1 MSRKLSVTYLAMGA
15 HLEASFFRVKC
26 KPLAIERS
34 NTLVKINVDVLV
46 GADALINTVRPP

>member
-1 MSRKLSVTYLAMGA
+1 MSRKLSVTYLTMGA
-15 HLEASFFRVKC
+15 HLEASFFRVKR

-46 GADALINTVRPP
+46 GADTLSNTVRPP

>member
-1 MSRKLSVTYLAMGA
+1 MSRKLSATYLTMGA

-26 KPLAIERS
+26 KSLAIERS

-46 GADALINTVRPP
+46 GADTLSNTVRPP

>member
-15 HLEASFFRVKC
+15 HLEASFFQVKW
-26 KPLAIERS
+26 KSLAIERS

-46 GADALINTVRPP
+46 GTDTLINTVRPP

>member
-1 MSRKLSVTYLAMGA
+1 MGA
-15 HLEASFFRVKC
+15 HLEASFFRVKR

-46 GADALINTVRPP
+46 GADTLSNTVRPP

>member
-1 MSRKLSVTYLAMGA
+1 MGA

-26 KPLAIERS
+26 KSLAIERS

-46 GADALINTVRPP
+46 GADTLINTVRPP

>member
-1 MSRKLSVTYLAMGA
+1 MSRKLSVTYLAIGA
-15 HLEASFFRVKC
+15 HLEAFFFGVKC